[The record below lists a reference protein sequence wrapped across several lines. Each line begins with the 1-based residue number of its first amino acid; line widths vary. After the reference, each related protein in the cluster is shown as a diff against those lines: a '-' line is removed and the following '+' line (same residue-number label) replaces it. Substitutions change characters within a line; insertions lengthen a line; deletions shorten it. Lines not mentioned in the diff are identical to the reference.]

1 MSESILLTK
10 TEEGDSWADA
20 AMAMLANMSKRDLIE
35 YAPVMALK
43 IGELT
48 FRIRWVTQRF
58 KVHT

>member
-1 MSESILLTK
+1 
-10 TEEGDSWADA
+10 
-20 AMAMLANMSKRDLIE
+20 MAMLANMSKRDLIE
-35 YAPVMALK
+35 NAPVMALK